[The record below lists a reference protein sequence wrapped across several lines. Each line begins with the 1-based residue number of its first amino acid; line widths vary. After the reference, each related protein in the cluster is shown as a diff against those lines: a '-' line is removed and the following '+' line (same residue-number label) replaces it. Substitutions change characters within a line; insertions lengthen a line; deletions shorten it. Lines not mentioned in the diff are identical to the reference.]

1 MSTHPKVSTSQKDWF
16 ATHWRGVA
24 LCVALFTLA
33 SFASDALGA
42 LIEGFNPFTSSV
54 LAIIFGIVVANFF
67 KPGPS
72 FKPGVTLCLKKVL
85 RIAIVLIGI
94 RLSLME
100 VGELGALGLP
110 VVFVAVCT
118 GVFGIELLG
127 RLFGLPR
134 RLGFLLGAG
143 TSICGVTAVV
153 SVAPVIEAEESEVAY
168 AVANV
173 TLFGL
178 IGTLVYPYLVPH
190 LFEQGKACGLFLG
203 TAIHDMAQLMGA
215 AATYKELYQDEVG
228 FATAAITKMTRNLF
242 LALVIPYYAWRTR
255 ADRVK
260 ADGEVKAPP
269 VLPPFLIGFL
279 AMSLLRT
286 LGDYSLEAS
295 GQALYFLE
303 KEHWSY
309 ALHLIGKVIGSTW
322 LVGFALVGVG
332 LSLKLETFKGLG
344 LKPFALGLCGALLV
358 GFASFVTIT
367 ILFGISGGSA

>member
-1 MSTHPKVSTSQKDWF
+1 MNPEPSWLKIHGK
-16 ATHWRGVA
+16 GVL
-24 LCVALFTLA
+24 LCVGLFSLA
-33 SFASDALGA
+33 YFASKTLGR
-42 LIEGFNPFTSSV
+42 LIEGFNPFTTSV
-54 LAIIFGIVVANFF
+54 LAIVFGIVVANTW

-72 FKPGVTLCLKKVL
+72 FKPGVTFCLKKVL
-85 RIAIVLIGI
+85 RFAIVLIGI

-100 VGELGALGLP
+100 VGELGAMGLP
-110 VVFVAVCT
+110 VVLVAVCT

-153 SVAPVIEAEESEVAY
+153 STAPVIEAEEGEVAY

-215 AATYKELYQDEVG
+215 AATYKELYNDEVG

-242 LALVIPYYAWRTR
+242 LAVVIPYFAWRTR

-260 ADGEVKAPP
+260 AEGDVKKPP
-269 VLPPFLIGFL
+269 LLPPFLIGFL
-279 AMSLLRT
+279 LMSMLRT
-286 LGDYSLEAS
+286 FGDYSLDSS

-303 KEHWSY
+303 SENWIY
-309 ALHLIGKVIGSTW
+309 ALHVIGKVIGSTW

-344 LKPFALGLCGALLV
+344 FKPFVLGFCGAVLV
-358 GFASFVTIT
+358 GFASFLTIT
-367 ILFGISGGSA
+367 ALFGIGAS